1 MEKRNLLVLFSVIF
15 LLGMFIIPLVNSCG
29 CGMAISDFKVFNS
42 LKETQ
47 AYLMIDIKDKNTYN
61 EMPFFRMI
69 SMDEPHNVTIVFPI
83 DGIPYDV
90 EGKTMPA
97 KKFLKDYKINI
108 AENYFIEQS
117 FSGLIKK
124 INRDF
129 KDISPKI
136 FLWSNGF
143 FVSVINPYYG
153 ASYGRYE
160 SVGLNPITSFKFEGG
175 SLDIYD
181 VNSMDTLEEF
191 VKTINITLTGKVE
204 ELVTK
209 YKDYYVAVLYL
220 KVPSALDEDL
230 RNQLKLCP
238 EQTERVKQELQE
250 KIGLEYKE
258 IKKLVQGPCSE
269 PLRKLINSAIN
280 IDPDLNGTLVN
291 MKFQG
296 TNQFFYPTSIV
307 NSYKYPITDQ
317 RYFIKTPSNLH
328 ISLDSSEIHQ
338 TANFDSERWY
348 RVNSTEEDIKGK
360 IINANTDIRFKD
372 KLRSINQMFYN
383 NSQWFVFIF
392 YLIIIILPFLYYHF
406 KVKESLTGREIGLT
420 IGLFLIGG
428 LLLTSLAMAI
438 KKKKKFA
445 LIIFLLWLILLAI
458 MIIF

>member
-1 MEKRNLLVLFSVIF
+1 M
-15 LLGMFIIPLVNSCG
+15 G
-29 CGMAISDFKVFNS
+29 
-42 LKETQ
+42 
-47 AYLMIDIKDKNTYN
+47 
-61 EMPFFRMI
+61 
-69 SMDEPHNVTIVFPI
+69 DEQE
-83 DGIPYDV
+83 Y
-90 EGKTMPA
+90 
-97 KKFLKDYKINI
+97 
-108 AENYFIEQS
+108 
-117 FSGLIKK
+117 
-124 INRDF
+124 
-129 KDISPKI
+129 
-136 FLWSNGF
+136 
-143 FVSVINPYYG
+143 
-153 ASYGRYE
+153 
-160 SVGLNPITSFKFEGG
+160 
-175 SLDIYD
+175 
-181 VNSMDTLEEF
+181 
-191 VKTINITLTGKVE
+191 
-204 ELVTK
+204 
-209 YKDYYVAVLYL
+209 
-220 KVPSALDEDL
+220 
-230 RNQLKLCP
+230 
-238 EQTERVKQELQE
+238 QELQE